1 MKKILILIT
10 IFIIKWF
17 SNLYWSYINNFD
29 DCKYWW
35 TFSCTTNYV
44 YWDDFKSEILVEK
57 YDWSIEYWEFNDF
70 RSNNVNDI
78 NYGWKEKYDGKYLTI
93 SKFYES
99 KYWNHAIYFVWPYV
113 NNSENDFTEKEI
125 EEWKI
130 ELFKKYKDIVG
141 LYIDDKRVWKYVL
154 DWKVDYK
161 NTDYFYIKNKI
172 LFYEEDYEY
181 SDNFYLTKT
190 DYVLKEKTIK
200 ILDEFVEKVEK
211 IKYDKE
217 KLLKKIDKV
226 YNEYKN
232 KEWRKNKF
240 LAEVFLYLHN
250 EVLINKLKQNKNLLK
265 FSYNDLNY

>member
-1 MKKILILIT
+1 MKKILIVLIFV
-10 IFIIKWF
+10 INWF

-35 TFSCTTNYV
+35 TSFCTTNYV
-44 YWDDFKSEILVEK
+44 YWNDFKSEIIVEK
-57 YDWSIEYWEFNDF
+57 YDWSIEYWEFNNF
-70 RSNNVNDI
+70 RSNNINDI
-78 NYGWKEKYDGKYLTI
+78 NYSWKEKYDGKYLTI

-99 KYWNHAIYFVWPYV
+99 KYWNHAIYLVSPFV

-130 ELFKKYKDIVG
+130 ELFKKYKNIVW
-141 LYIDDKRVWKYVL
+141 LYIDDKRIWEYIV
-154 DWKVDYK
+154 DWKS
-161 NTDYFYIKNKI
+161 
-172 LFYEEDYEY
+172 DYEKIDDFFVKNRIMAF
-181 SDNFYLTKT
+181 DNKDNYIYPKT

-200 ILDEFVEKVEK
+200 KLDKFVEKVEK

-217 KLLKKIDKV
+217 KLLKKIDKI
-226 YNEYKN
+226 YSKYKN

-250 EVLINKLKQNKNLLK
+250 EVLINKLKQDSKLLK
-265 FSYNDLNY
+265 FNY